1 MKYFLWSQRI
11 HRGIGAVL
19 LASLILAGCS
29 SAAPGGE
36 APQAPA
42 TSQPASAPRTAV
54 ALTAIPATATQLPAT
69 KPAATA
75 IQTAPPP
82 PAPTQPPPA
91 ATTAAPVVVVSATS
105 QPVVLQPTPACT
117 AGMAV
122 TPAQTEGPYYKI
134 NPPQRVS
141 LLSSVFSG
149 TKLTL
154 TGYVLT
160 QACKPVAGAR
170 VDFWQADDAGA
181 YDNGGYNFRGYQT
194 TDAAGRYTLQ
204 TVVPGLY
211 PGRTRHIHVKVQAP
225 NQPEL
230 TTQLYFPDEP
240 SNTRDSIFS
249 PQLLLNIQKA
259 KDGELATFNFIL
271 PIK

>member
-1 MKYFLWSQRI
+1 MRHIIRGRRLSV
-11 HRGIGAVL
+11 GIGAVL
-19 LASLILAGCS
+19 LATLILAGCS
-29 SAAPGGE
+29 SAQPGSV
-36 APQAPA
+36 AQQAPA
-42 TSQPASAPRTAV
+42 TSQPANSPRAVVTLTAV
-54 ALTAIPATATQLPAT
+54 PAPATQLPLT
-69 KPAATA
+69 QPAATA
-75 IQTAPPP
+75 AKTVPPAPTPPP
-82 PAPTQPPPA
+82 PAA
-91 ATTAAPVVVVSATS
+91 ATATPVLVASPTP
-105 QPVVLQPTPACT
+105 QPLALQPTPACT

-122 TPAQTEGPYYKI
+122 TPAQTEGPYYKA

-160 QACKPVAGAR
+160 QNCKPVVGAR

-181 YDNGGYNFRGYQT
+181 YDNAGYNFRGYQT
-194 TDAAGRYTLQ
+194 TDTAGRYTLQ

-225 NQPEL
+225 NQPLL

-249 PQLLLNIQKA
+249 PQLLLNIQKT